1 MIITT
6 LNFISR
12 KERNALKLK
21 YSLVL
26 KNGRIID
33 PANGV
38 DMIGDVG
45 IFDGKIADS
54 GKQLDVTEAQQ
65 IVDLEGRWIIPGV
78 IDPHAHVSSWLG
90 GEPGLNMMAREGVT
104 TALDMAG
111 PVSGVLE
118 NVKNHGSGIN
128 IACLDA
134 FSSERETPNNI
145 FSDEEIEKRLENS
158 LENGAYGIKILG
170 GHYPLTP
177 NTTKRVI
184 RKAAEKNMYVAFH
197 VGTTENGSNL
207 NGFKEA
213 INLADGYPIH
223 IAHINSYC
231 RGAIKHPLEELHEAI
246 EILENSPNA
255 WSESYLSPFN
265 GTSGKCENG
274 EILSEVTKQCC
285 RKGGYA
291 DDEKGLAEA
300 ILGGFSFV
308 VFPQG
313 GENLL
318 VTGTAGHDYWLQQK
332 TDVTLSFP
340 VNSPEIQIA
349 LATLKNNKNV
359 FYVDALSTD
368 GGGIPRN
375 TMIRQGLSLV
385 QFGAFTPSDLTRKL
399 STNAAAMLGL
409 KSKGHLTQGADGDI
423 TILDPTKGKAYM
435 SVVAGKIVMLD
446 NIVLGKGGTIIT
458 TTKGKEKVESAG
470 LPVFVNDSKKLCR
483 S

>member
-1 MIITT
+1 M
-6 LNFISR
+6 F
-12 KERNALKLK
+12 LKMQ

-33 PANGV
+33 PANGI
-38 DMIGDVG
+38 DMMGDVG
-45 IFDGKIADS
+45 IFDGKIVDS
-54 GKQLDVTEAQQ
+54 GKQLDTADAQQ

-78 IDPHAHVSSWLG
+78 IDPHTHVSSWLG
-90 GEPGLNMMAREGVT
+90 GAPGLLMMAREGVT

-111 PVSGVLE
+111 PVSDVLE
-118 NVKNHGSGIN
+118 NVKIHGSGIN

-134 FSSERETPNNI
+134 FSREEEKPDNI
-145 FSDEEIEKRLENS
+145 FSDEEIEKRLESS
-158 LENGAYGIKILG
+158 LENGAYGVKILG

-197 VGTTENGSNL
+197 AGTTDNGSNL
-207 NGFKEA
+207 NGLREA
-213 INLADGYPIH
+213 INLADGNPIH

-231 RGAIKHPLEELHEAI
+231 RGAVKHPLNELHDAI
-246 EILENSPNA
+246 EILENSPNV

-265 GTSGKCENG
+265 GTSGECENG
-274 EILSEVTKQCC
+274 EILSQVTKQCC
-285 RKGGYA
+285 RKGGYLGN
-291 DDEKGLAEA
+291 EKGLADA
-300 ILGGFSFV
+300 ILSGFSFV

-313 GENLL
+313 GENVLI
-318 VTGTAGHDYWLQQK
+318 TGSAGYDYWQQQR

-349 LATLKNNKNV
+349 LATLKNNKDV
-359 FYVDALSTD
+359 FCVDALSTD

-375 TMIRQGLSLV
+375 TMVRQGLSLV
-385 QFGAFTPSDLTRKL
+385 KFGAFTPSDLTRKL
-399 STNAAAMLGL
+399 STNVAAMLGL
-409 KSKGHLTQGADGDI
+409 KSKGHLTHGADGDI
-423 TILDPTKGKAYM
+423 TVLDPDKGKAYM
-435 SVVAGKIVMLD
+435 SVVMGKIVMVD
-446 NIVLGKGGTIIT
+446 NVVFGKGGTIIT
-458 TTKGKEKVESAG
+458 TNKGREKVESEG